1 MIIQIKREM
10 WSSQSVSEMNSR
22 FRDGTAM
29 IMHVL
34 YVQSTID
41 LKVKISVIDTGDN
54 ILECCSW
61 DKPLRVNL

>member
-1 MIIQIKREM
+1 
-10 WSSQSVSEMNSR
+10 
-22 FRDGTAM
+22 M

-54 ILECCSW
+54 ILESCSW